1 MCRQTIPVAAYS
13 ANPKAPLLFR
23 SDITAKTLTFRLHLT
38 DITFVFTF
46 HYYYYLLFLILRQL
60 EEYLPFSFLYAVF
73 TIIYFKQ
80 TMLLRYEYCCVQYNG
95 M

>member
-13 ANPKAPLLFR
+13 ANPKAPLVFP

-38 DITFVFTF
+38 DITFVCTF
-46 HYYYYLLFLILRQL
+46 HYYYYLFLILRQL

-73 TIIYFKQ
+73 TII
-80 TMLLRYEYCCVQYNG
+80 
-95 M
+95 